1 MGISQVPGM
10 WGGEGEDKMGW
21 GLVLTTGGSLAVD
34 EGNPQ
39 VRRAGVN
46 DDIELLRGC
55 SNGDVDDVGHLQ
67 GSGREVRA
75 DLAAWLPSVH
85 SVLPPSGHPKA

>member
-1 MGISQVPGM
+1 MES
-10 WGGEGEDKMGW
+10 GEREDKMSG
-21 GLVLTTGGSLAVD
+21 GLVLTAGGTLAVD
-34 EGNPQ
+34 GGNPQ

-46 DDIELLRGC
+46 DDSELLRGC
-55 SNGDVDDVGHLQ
+55 SNGDVDDIGHLQ

-85 SVLPPSGHPKA
+85 SVLPPSRHPNA